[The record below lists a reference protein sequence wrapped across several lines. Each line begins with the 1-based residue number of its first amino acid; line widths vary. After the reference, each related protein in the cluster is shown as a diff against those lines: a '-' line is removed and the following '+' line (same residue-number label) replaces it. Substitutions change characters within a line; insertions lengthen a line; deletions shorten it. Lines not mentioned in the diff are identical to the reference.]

1 MVKLTD
7 IYYLQDENERLL
19 KRIKRLE
26 RELDEKTSMASV
38 FADKTRR
45 LLLLLGMKE
54 KEIYDYYHTTRLHK
68 DGHE

>member
-1 MVKLTD
+1 MNTRLTD

-54 KEIYDYYHTTRLHK
+54 KEIYDYYHTC
-68 DGHE
+68 

>member
-19 KRIKRLE
+19 KRTKRLE
-26 RELDEKTSMASV
+26 AELEEKTTYAAV
-38 FADKTRR
+38 FADKTHR

-54 KEIYDYYHTTRLHK
+54 KEIYDYYHTTRLHQ

>member
-54 KEIYDYYHTTRLHK
+54 KEIYDYYHTC
-68 DGHE
+68 

>member
-1 MVKLTD
+1 MNTRLTD

-38 FADKTRR
+38 FAEKTRR

-54 KEIYDYYHTTRLHK
+54 KEIYDYYHTC
-68 DGHE
+68 